1 MQSNIIIDK
10 PNDNHRQEW
19 LNSAISE
26 LIIDA
31 NLHTITDHRTIN
43 HLLGWK
49 TPKGAA
55 GKQSKDDRTCW
66 AVWGK
71 NPCDRETM
79 YFGVQIK
86 PDNPR
91 NNKDG
96 KPIKYESAIGKGE
109 ARQPLF
115 LKVPDQIWEQIATK
129 WAVPILPEDYEQGFW
144 FWVLSKTQIPVLIT
158 EGAKKAAALLSY
170 GYVCISIAGVSNGQ
184 YLGEINPYIAPFCTV
199 GRKTVL
205 AYDSDLH
212 SKESVRKELDRLGR
226 LIATSGAVPYVMQW
240 KEDFGK
246 GIDDFIAE
254 FGGDA
259 LDIIYIDAKTFEA
272 YRRAAKD
279 DPESIE
285 PEEIETE
292 QHFNQI
298 AIATIYKD
306 QRYICLSNVLH
317 RWTGTHYEPSSDAIE
332 KRRIFRF
339 CNSYTV
345 YDPRYKKNF
354 HKYANT
360 KSVNGVLDWFK
371 SACGVDI
378 DDVNPSGLN
387 LLNGILTVSWNGRKP
402 IYTLKKHSPDVFY
415 TYVSKINY
423 DPKAD
428 PTYCDKL
435 LSVLEPA
442 QQDIFLK
449 VIASALDTAGVRARV
464 PSRSIRCLM
473 MKGTGHNG
481 KDTLRELV
489 KEIMGGIFM
498 TSCSLSDFNSFDRGD
513 KFALA
518 PLLQSKINWSPENTD
533 SLNLDKMQTM
543 KSAISGD
550 SINIRD
556 LYEKAKEIIPEF
568 ALIFNVNKMP
578 SITGAQEA
586 IKTRYA
592 ILSFD
597 KVFVENPDPNNPN
610 QLKGDQRYKYD
621 PNFKRDKVAPA
632 FLNRLLLALTDLMA
646 NGIDYRSCDA
656 AIQSAREDSCHLLKW
671 TKEIGL
677 EYGNGQVRLGD
688 LFNHLK
694 NWYVDNGILD
704 IEESSTGKEKLIW
717 LDEGDR
723 YDPLVKA
730 PNRIKPALAKL
741 FPNATFSERTRDGFF
756 IIGVQSFQF
765 AILPNLYSLGSQEK
779 GNVEEIK
786 VTDCEPNCE
795 PNYFG
800 SQNEFGSQFG
810 SVNQIQFCEPDSS
823 SCEPRK
829 PDNHAI
835 CEPRE
840 PREPKKRDINF
851 SQQQQTPKLGDP
863 VEIKIGDRV
872 DIFRYKTLCE
882 KFTKINPPDQGYTVT
897 ELALNQGI
905 LQATI
910 KHPKLRA
917 SLVVEAEWL
926 MHSLAVTA

>member
-1 MQSNIIIDK
+1 MSPKSLIIIDP
-10 PNDNHRQEW
+10 PNDKHRQEW
-19 LNSAISE
+19 LDSAVSE

-43 HLLGWK
+43 HFLGWK

-55 GKQSKDDRTCW
+55 GKQTKEDRTCW
-66 AVWGK
+66 AVWGI
-71 NPCDRETM
+71 NPLDPQSGLC
-79 YFGVQIK
+79 GLQIK

-91 NNKDG
+91 LNEDK
-96 KPIKYESAIGKGE
+96 KPVKYESPVGKGE

-115 LKVPDQIWEQIATK
+115 LAVPDPIWEQIATK
-129 WAVPILPEDYEQGFW
+129 WAVPVLPEDYQNGFW
-144 FWVLSKTQIPVLIT
+144 QWVINKTQIPVLIT
-158 EGAKKAAALLSY
+158 EGAKKAGALLSA
-170 GYVCISIAGVSNGQ
+170 GYACISIAGVSNGQ
-184 YLGEINPYIAPFCTV
+184 YLGELNPYIAPFATV
-199 GRKTVL
+199 GRKVVL

-212 SKESVRKELDRLGR
+212 YKETVRKELDRLGR
-226 LIATSGAVPYVMQW
+226 LLAAAGTTPYVMQW
-240 KEDFGK
+240 AQETK
-246 GIDDFIAE
+246 GIDDYIGE
-254 FGGDA
+254 FGTDELDKIYSIA
-259 LDIIYIDAKTFEA
+259 LTFEK
-272 YRRAAKD
+272 YRKAAKD
-279 DPESIE
+279 EADSIE
-285 PEEIETE
+285 EEKIEDE
-292 QHFNQI
+292 LHFNQI

-317 RWTGTHYEPSSDAIE
+317 RWTGTHYEASPDAVE

-345 YDPRYKKNF
+345 YDPKYKKNF
-354 HKYANT
+354 YKHANST
-360 KSVNGVLDWFK
+360 SVNSVLEWMK
-371 SACGVDI
+371 ASCSVTI
-378 DDVNPSGLN
+378 DDINPAGLN
-387 LLNGILTVSWNGRKP
+387 LLNGILTIAWNGRKP
-402 IYTLKKHSPDVFY
+402 LYTLKKHDPSIFY
-415 TYVSKINY
+415 TYVSNINY

-449 VIASALDTAGVRARV
+449 VIASTLDTAGVRARV

-489 KEIMGGIFM
+489 REIMGGIFM
-498 TSCSLSDFNSFDRGD
+498 TSCSLTDFKSFDTGD

-556 LYEKAKEIIPEF
+556 LYEKSKEIIPEF

-586 IKTRYA
+586 IKSRYA

-597 KVFVENPDPNNPN
+597 KTFVENPDPNNPN

-621 PNFKRDKVAPA
+621 PTFKREKVAPA
-632 FLNRLLLALTDLMA
+632 LLNRLLLALTDLMA
-646 NGIDYRSCDA
+646 NGIDYSSCDA
-656 AIQSAREDSCHLLKW
+656 AIQTAREDSCHLLKW

-694 NWYVDNGILD
+694 RWYVDNGILD
-704 IEESSTGKEKLIW
+704 LEESSTGKEKFVW

-723 YDPLVKA
+723 YDPFVKA
-730 PNRIKPALAKL
+730 SNRIKPALANL
-741 FPNATFSERTRDGFF
+741 FPDATFSERTRDGFF
-756 IIGVQSFQF
+756 IIGVQSLRF
-765 AILPNLYSLGSQEK
+765 AILPNLYSSGSQEK
-779 GNVEEIK
+779 RKVEETSISAR
-786 VTDCEPNCE
+786 EPNCE
-795 PNYFG
+795 PKKID
-800 SQNEFGSQFG
+800 SQNDFDSQDK
-810 SVNQIQFCEPDSS
+810 SVNQNQICEPNFSA
-823 SCEPRK
+823 CEPRK

-840 PREPKKRDINF
+840 PREPNLGATNF
-851 SQQQQTPKLGDP
+851 SHQELPL
-863 VEIKIGDRV
+863 KIGDRV
-872 DIFRYKTLCE
+872 RIKSPHFLAGKTGV
-882 KFTKINPPDQGYTVT
+882 IS
-897 ELALNQGI
+897 
-905 LQATI
+905 
-910 KHPKLRA
+910 
-917 SLVVEAEWL
+917 SLVEIVDGDRPTTFEAII
-926 MHSLAVTA
+926 SNPNFAVSPSIPIDKLERVA